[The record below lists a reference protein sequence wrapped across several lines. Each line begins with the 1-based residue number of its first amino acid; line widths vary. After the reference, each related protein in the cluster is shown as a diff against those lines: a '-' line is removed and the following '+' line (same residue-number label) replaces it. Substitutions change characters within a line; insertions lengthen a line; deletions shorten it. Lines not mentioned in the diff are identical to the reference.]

1 MKLDNA
7 AFAAAQTAP
16 VPAVN
21 LLVLAHNIYKLR
33 HAVLFFYQCV
43 ARWQGRRYPYMK
55 RPSQDP
61 LNNWNFCIS
70 WI

>member
-1 MKLDNA
+1 MKLDSA

-16 VPAVN
+16 TPAVN
-21 LLVLAHNIYKLR
+21 LLILAHNIYKLR

-43 ARWQGRRYPYMK
+43 ARWRGRRYPYMK

>member
-1 MKLDNA
+1 MKLDSA

-16 VPAVN
+16 TPAVN
-21 LLVLAHNIYKLR
+21 LWILAHNIYKLR

-43 ARWQGRRYPYMK
+43 ARWRGRRYPYKK